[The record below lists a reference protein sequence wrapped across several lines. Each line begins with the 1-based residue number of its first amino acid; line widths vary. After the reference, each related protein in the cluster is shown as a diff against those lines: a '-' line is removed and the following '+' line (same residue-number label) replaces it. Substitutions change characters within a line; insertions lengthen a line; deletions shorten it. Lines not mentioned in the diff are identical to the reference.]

1 MDDEEKQAMVDK
13 FAEKFR
19 QDFERAMEDSLTYG
33 YGFISITADGAM
45 AYVPVDFV
53 VSWAK
58 SIEEYTVEIEN

>member
-1 MDDEEKQAMVDK
+1 MRTEDEIQKGV
-13 FAEKFR
+13 
-19 QDFERAMEDSLTYG
+19 ERAMEDSFTYG